1 MEATFPRN
9 ESAFSAVVGLEVW
22 KFWNPLA
29 GGDSGYRG
37 KGGQWPFF
45 IESG

>member
-1 MEATFPRN
+1 MVATFPRN

-22 KFWNPLA
+22 MFQNLLA
-29 GGDSGYRG
+29 GGDDGHRG